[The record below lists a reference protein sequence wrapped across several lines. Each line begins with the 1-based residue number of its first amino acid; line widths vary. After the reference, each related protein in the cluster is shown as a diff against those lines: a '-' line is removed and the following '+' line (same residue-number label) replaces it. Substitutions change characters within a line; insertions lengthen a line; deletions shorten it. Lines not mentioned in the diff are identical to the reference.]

1 MLLERLGDLFTK
13 NLCHNGEVF
22 FIRYMNN
29 IESNIDE
36 SDLICIK
43 AKSYCFLEATS
54 HADKNGRTK
63 SYCQNYNIL
72 LVRLGKTDRSPKCIC
87 IRATSPTN

>member
-13 NLCHNGEVF
+13 NLCHNVEVF

-43 AKSYCFLEATS
+43 AKSYRFLEATS
-54 HADKNGRTK
+54 HAIVSWKQHRTPT
-63 SYCQNYNIL
+63 
-72 LVRLGKTDRSPKCIC
+72 KTAEPSHTVKITTFCSC
-87 IRATSPTN
+87 G